1 MEGFVLYTH
10 EQAARVCYA
19 AVRQLREEQGGERGP
34 VWSLLVSDEQAWY
47 LRFVEQ
53 AMTGRPLS
61 RIHDDW
67 YRELTAAGWRE
78 GPSTD
83 HAKRTHPDLLP
94 WTTLSE
100 GVRRR
105 LYLIQM
111 ITLGLYL
118 DVPPS
123 VPEVSGSSPVPA

>member
-1 MEGFVLYTH
+1 MLYTH
-10 EQAARVCYA
+10 EQAAGVCYA
-19 AVRQLREEQGGERGP
+19 AVRQLREVQGGERGP

-67 YRELTAAGWRE
+67 YQELTAAGWRE
-78 GPSTD
+78 GPSID

-118 DVPPS
+118 EVPPS
-123 VPEVSGSSPVPA
+123 VAEVSGSSPVPA